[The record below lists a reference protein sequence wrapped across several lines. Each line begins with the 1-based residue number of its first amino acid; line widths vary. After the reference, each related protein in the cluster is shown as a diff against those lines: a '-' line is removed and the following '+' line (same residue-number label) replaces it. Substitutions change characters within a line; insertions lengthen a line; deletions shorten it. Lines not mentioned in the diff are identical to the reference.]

1 MGSKIRMAFFDDYS
15 FIGIAFIN
23 PDGTRA
29 AIKVNIPQR
38 KRHMIKRVV
47 KEGLEFPELKNP
59 NQSEISKLI
68 LPPEVLLRKEAEKKG
83 ESLIKEY

>member
-1 MGSKIRMAFFDDYS
+1 MSKIRMAFFDDYS

-38 KRHMIKRVV
+38 KRHMIKSAI
-47 KEGLEFPELKNP
+47 KEGMDFPE
-59 NQSEISKLI
+59 SKSAII
-68 LPPEVLLRKEAEKKG
+68 LPPEELLRQEREKSNQSMIVEA
-83 ESLIKEY
+83 